1 MMSRLVTSGCSCTR
15 HCWPTWADY
24 LGRHYDNHI
33 NVAVSG
39 GDNAVIAR
47 NVMSTAQAGDTVAI
61 MWTGFDRFSI
71 FSDDVTQRADCPGDF
86 CLIEQSGM
94 TADKLKGGWHHRGT
108 LLFNPDLKSF
118 FKHFYHPVER
128 FRQTLDYVKMVQM
141 HGQLMGYRVWNFSMA
156 NWFIGESEAE
166 VDARLVEMHNKM
178 KFRHFYL
185 DQNLLDFKAGFD
197 NIKVSHKYAKS
208 DSHPTP
214 LAHWAWL
221 KEHMAPEIG
230 ISLDFAI
237 EDQVKLDQERVLKGD
252 VD

>member
-1 MMSRLVTSGCSCTR
+1 
-15 HCWPTWADY
+15 
-24 LGRHYDNHI
+24 
-33 NVAVSG
+33 
-39 GDNAVIAR
+39 
-47 NVMSTAQAGDTVAI
+47 
-61 MWTGFDRFSI
+61 
-71 FSDDVTQRADCPGDF
+71 
-86 CLIEQSGM
+86 
-94 TADKLKGGWHHRGT
+94 
-108 LLFNPDLKSF
+108 
-118 FKHFYHPVER
+118 
-128 FRQTLDYVKMVQM
+128 M

-208 DSHPTP
+208 DSHPTS